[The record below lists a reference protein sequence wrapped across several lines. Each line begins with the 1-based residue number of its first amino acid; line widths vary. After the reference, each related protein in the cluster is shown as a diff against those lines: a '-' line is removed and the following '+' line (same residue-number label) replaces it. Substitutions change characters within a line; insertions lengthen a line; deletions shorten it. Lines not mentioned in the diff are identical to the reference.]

1 MLREFKS
8 FVKEHQ
14 LFAPNEKILLAF
26 SGGADSVCL
35 LDLLLKTSLAVE
47 LAHVNFQLRG
57 EESLADEEWVKQWA
71 KTKGLPCHCIHFDT
85 KKYAAEKGLSIEE
98 AARNLRYAW
107 FLELMQQYG
116 FTKLATAHH
125 GDDQTETF
133 LLNLVKGRGI
143 SGQTGIL
150 PKRDYIIR
158 PLLFATKSQ
167 ILTYCQQNQL
177 AYRIDSSNLDTAFQ
191 RNFLRLKVI
200 PLLKELNPNLN
211 DAIEKEIEYRRQ
223 ASTLLE
229 AQIKNILHEAI
240 EESSISLTKL
250 RPHPYGLL
258 ALYRFL
264 ANYQFNYSQ
273 CQDLWNAKLN
283 GKHIVSSTYQA
294 VLHQESILVERL
306 STEGEERVYPVFLG
320 ENLDPISIHCE
331 ILKPNSIFTQS
342 KETVFLDASLLKFP
356 LLLRHWRMGDYF
368 VPSGMKGKKKISD
381 YFIDQKMSL
390 LEKKNSWLLCLGENI
405 VWVVGRRVD
414 ERFLAKKKTEVILR
428 VALVSGIESK

>member
-85 KKYAAEKGLSIEE
+85 KKYADEKGLSIEE

-116 FTKLATAHH
+116 FAKLATAHH

-150 PKRDYIIR
+150 PKRDNLVR

-177 AYRIDSSNLDTAFQ
+177 AYRIDSSNLDTAYQ
-191 RNFLRLKVI
+191 RNYLRLKVI
-200 PLLKELNPNLN
+200 PLLKVLNPSLN

-223 ASTLLE
+223 ASNLLE
-229 AQIKNILHEAI
+229 AQIREILQDAREG
-240 EESSISLTKL
+240 STLSLTKL
-250 RPHPYGLL
+250 RPHPFGLL
-258 ALYRFL
+258 ALYRYL
-264 ANYQFNYSQ
+264 ENYQFNYSQ
-273 CQDLWNAKLN
+273 CHDLWNAKLN
-283 GKHIVSSTYQA
+283 SKRIFSSTYQA
-294 VLHQESILVERL
+294 VLHQESVLVERL
-306 STEGEERVYPVFLG
+306 STEEEGRVYPVFLG
-320 ENLDPISIHCE
+320 ENLDPIPLHCE
-331 ILKPNSIFTQS
+331 ILKPSSRFKPS
-342 KETVFLDASLLKFP
+342 GDTVFLEGSLLQFP
-356 LLLRHWRMGDYF
+356 LQLRHWRKGDYF
-368 VPSGMKGKKKISD
+368 VPSGMKGKKKLSD
-381 YFIDQKMSL
+381 YFTDQKLSPF
-390 LEKKNSWLLCLGENI
+390 EKKSIWLLCSGEEI
-405 VWVVGRRVD
+405 IWVVGKRAD
-414 ERFLAKKKTEVILR
+414 ERFLANETTKEVVKIT
-428 VALVSGIESK
+428 LVTKM